1 MFNVHDP
8 VYLRN
13 IFQLRLGLS
22 GLNAHKR
29 HHNFVDTPNAEC
41 LCKGEEETTHHFLF
55 DCTLFAE
62 FRPRLINSVS
72 EVLQKHGLLH
82 LAYKTDIY
90 LYGHY
95 SIDVLD
101 NRNILLSTIK
111 YLKDTKRFSTS

>member
-1 MFNVHDP
+1 MHDP

-13 IFQLRLGLS
+13 IFQLKLGLS
-22 GLNAHKR
+22 CLNAHQR

-41 LCKGEEETTHHFLF
+41 LCQEGEGTAHQFLF
-55 DCTLFAE
+55 SCTLFAE
-62 FRPRLINSVS
+62 FRPRLANSVS
-72 EVLQKHGLLH
+72 KVLQKHELLH

-90 LYGHY
+90 LYGHC

-111 YLKDTKRFSTS
+111 YLKDTKRFSPS